1 MIGPPPKPLKI
12 CHLWIVL
19 IKHAGVEGF
28 VVNIARF
35 LFFLLPLLLIIFGD
49 FLTVINYGFIVV
61 DVISLHIYILRP
73 GNTAEEK
80 FLRKD

>member
-1 MIGPPPKPLKI
+1 M
-12 CHLWIVL
+12 L

-28 VVNIARF
+28 VVNMARF
-35 LFFLLPLLLIIFGD
+35 LFLFLLPLLPIIFGD

-61 DVISLHIYILRP
+61 DGISLYIYILRP

-80 FLRKD
+80 FLRKDLKTCVCVYI